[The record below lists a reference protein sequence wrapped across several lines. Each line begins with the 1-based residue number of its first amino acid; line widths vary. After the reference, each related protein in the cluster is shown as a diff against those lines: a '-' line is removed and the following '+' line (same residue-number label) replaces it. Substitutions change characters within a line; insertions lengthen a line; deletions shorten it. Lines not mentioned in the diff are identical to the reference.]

1 MIILGIVIG
10 LVIGILI
17 GYNITTNKSKTTAE
31 IENTPNKVTET
42 SVLKGYNT
50 NPLYIEAFEKYKE
63 EQIKQQE
70 QRNIENHQLKVN
82 ILSVLLGA
90 NKEITALDIA
100 PILKLTTQKTSALLR
115 QLCEEKI
122 VIRINRNNM
131 SYYKLA

>member
-10 LVIGILI
+10 LVIGIII
-17 GYNITTNKSKTTAE
+17 GYNMTTNKSDTT
-31 IENTPNKVTET
+31 ISTENAPNKVTET
-42 SVLKGYNT
+42 PVLKEYNT
-50 NPLYIEAFEKYKE
+50 NPLYTEAFKKYKE

-90 NKEITALDIA
+90 NEELTALDIA
-100 PILKLTTQKTSALLR
+100 PILKLTTQKTSALLM
-115 QLCEEKI
+115 QLCQEKI
-122 VIRINRNNM
+122 VIRINRNNK